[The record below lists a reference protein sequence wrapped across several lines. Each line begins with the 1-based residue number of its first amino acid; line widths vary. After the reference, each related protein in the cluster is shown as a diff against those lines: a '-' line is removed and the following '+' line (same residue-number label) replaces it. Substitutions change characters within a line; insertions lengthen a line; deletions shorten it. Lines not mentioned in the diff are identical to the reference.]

1 MAKFRSWNE
10 KLKCFIYFE
19 DGYYSYFE
27 NGAEKFFLLGTDFND
42 LMMRD
47 GKHYQFDWQ
56 TAEQSTGLFDKNGK
70 EIYVGDKVK
79 WHDYDNFGCCF
90 EYESIVEQEKGGAY
104 ITDTPDGTGS
114 YYVWGKSDELEIIGN
129 IHEGENK

>member
-1 MAKFRSWNE
+1 MKMAKFRSWNE
-10 KLKCFIYFE
+10 ELRQFFYWE
-19 DGYYSYFE
+19 DGIYQRCGVDREEFCI
-27 NGAEKFFLLGTDFND
+27 GLFN
-42 LMMRD
+42 
-47 GKHYQFDWQ
+47 WQ
-56 TAEQSTGLFDKNGK
+56 NAEQSTGLFDKNGK

-129 IHEGENK
+129 IHEGEQYGI